1 MIVLIGASGSGKTSV
16 AKELEK
22 RGYSRVVTYTT
33 RPMRDGEKDG
43 VDYHFLSD
51 DDFDTIKGLF
61 IEQSTYRGWKYGC
74 DITIEDI
81 DNKSSVAILTPC
93 GMRKF
98 KKLYPNALI
107 WANRRIFVVYL
118 DVDRSSRLV
127 KILQR
132 GDDVDEAYRRN
143 LSDVGMFDGVE
154 NEADLCIKNDDYILS
169 VEEIADI
176 IERKYCD

>member
-1 MIVLIGASGSGKTSV
+1 MIVLVGASGSGKTSV

-51 DDFDTIKGLF
+51 DDFDTIEDLF
-61 IEQSTYRGWKYGC
+61 VEHSTYRGWKYGC
-74 DITIEDI
+74 DIPIEDI
-81 DNKSSVAILTPC
+81 DKRSVAILTPC

-98 KKLYPNALI
+98 KKSYTNSLI
-107 WANRRIFVVYL
+107 WPNRIFVVYL
-118 DVDRSSRLV
+118 DVDRSARLV

-154 NEADLCIKNDDYILS
+154 NEADLCIKNDDYTLS
-169 VEEIADI
+169 VKEIADI
-176 IERKYCD
+176 IERNYCD

>member
-1 MIVLIGASGSGKTSV
+1 MIVLVGASGSGKTSV

-22 RGYSRVVTYTT
+22 RGYKRVVTYTT
-33 RPMRDGEKDG
+33 RLMRDGEKDG

-51 DDFDTIKGLF
+51 EDFDTIKDCF
-61 IEQSTYRGWKYGC
+61 VEHSTYRGWKYGC
-74 DITIEDI
+74 DISLKYIN
-81 DNKSSVAILTPC
+81 NKNSVVILTPK
-93 GMRKF
+93 GMRKL
-98 KKLYPNALI
+98 KKLYPLYPKDV
-107 WANRRIFVVYL
+107 FTVYL

-154 NEADLCIKNDDYILS
+154 NEADVCIKNDGYVLS
-169 VEEIADI
+169 VKEIADM
-176 IERKYCD
+176 IERDYQ